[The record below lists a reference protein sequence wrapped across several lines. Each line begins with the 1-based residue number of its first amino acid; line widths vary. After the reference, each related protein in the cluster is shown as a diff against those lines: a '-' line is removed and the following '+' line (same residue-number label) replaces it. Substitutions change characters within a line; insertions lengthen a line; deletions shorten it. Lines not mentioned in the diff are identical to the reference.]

1 VIEIDIQLPL
11 ASFTLNV
18 QTTLREQVT
27 AIVGRS
33 GSGKTSLLESIAG
46 LRPRARGRVVI
57 DGDDISALPPERRRV
72 GYVPQD
78 LALFP
83 HLDVRGNLLFGGSAH
98 FDDVLEMLELAPLLD
113 RAPALLS
120 GGERQRVALGRALMT
135 APRLL
140 LLDEPLA
147 SLDHPLRDRIL
158 LLLRRVRDL
167 GIPMLY
173 VTHQP
178 DEAAAIATWSVLLN
192 AGRIAA
198 AGASVTLPRA

>member
-46 LRPRARGRVVI
+46 LRPRARGRLVI
-57 DGDDISALPPERRRV
+57 DGDDISALPPESRRV

-178 DEAAAIATWSVLLN
+178 DEAAAIATWSLLLD